1 MGRWRHAPL
10 HLSPEHN
17 VTQDIGRWQRKFRGK
32 THSYLWLGHLLSD
45 QKQRPDLG
53 QIQQPVREQ
62 MGRCVQCSVLFGSQ
76 FIIIPHLQIPSPKQ
90 TFVLATVPGGWG
102 GRVGGYFHRVTW
114 SLPCEK
120 RRLWQDPKRKGEKG
134 NTPAPED
141 RRLKWQQGWTE
152 SAQIKAP
159 TFGPYL
165 AE

>member
-1 MGRWRHAPL
+1 MRRWRHAPL

-45 QKQRPDLG
+45 QKQRPDLR

-62 MGRCVQCSVLFGSQ
+62 MGRCAQCSVLFSSQ

-102 GRVGGYFHRVTW
+102 GGWVVISIVSLGAFHVRREGYGKIQRG
-114 SLPCEK
+114 E
-120 RRLWQDPKRKGEKG
+120 GEKG
-134 NTPAPED
+134 NKREHSGP
-141 RRLKWQQGWTE
+141 RRPQAEWQWGWRE
-152 SAQIKAP
+152 S
-159 TFGPYL
+159 T
-165 AE
+165 